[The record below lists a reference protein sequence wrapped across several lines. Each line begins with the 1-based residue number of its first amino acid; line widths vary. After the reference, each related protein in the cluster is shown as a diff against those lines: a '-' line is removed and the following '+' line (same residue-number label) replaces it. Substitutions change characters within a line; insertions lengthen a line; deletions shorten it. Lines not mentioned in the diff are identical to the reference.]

1 MKFDTAWLSAIANRI
16 RDSAP
21 IKALAVG
28 ALVLGILLVIGP
40 FYLSP
45 SFLFYFMFW
54 TSLALALNIIFGFT
68 GYVPFGYF
76 GFYGVGSYA
85 AAMGFIHLN
94 IPMLAAILLS
104 LLAGVAL
111 AVLFLPML
119 RLEGIYFA
127 IANFAGAFAIGI
139 AIKQTPRDLTGGASG
154 LELAQAYEPMTT
166 YYAMFVVT
174 VAVVVVSLW
183 LRHSRTGL
191 LLRAIRE
198 DPVAAESCGVN
209 RGRLRSVAW
218 LISAAFAGIIGGLD
232 AWNTAVVDPDSA
244 FDVMISVK
252 PFLYSIFGGVGTVLG
267 PIIGSGSLYL
277 IDTAIWRSL
286 PTGSFLLTGLVLMLV
301 VLLLPR
307 GLIQEFK
314 DRNLLDLSFSQGES
328 DVVPE
333 QEIPE
338 E

>member
-1 MKFDTAWLSAIANRI
+1 MNVGTAWLGTIATRLRTSAV
-16 RDSAP
+16 

-28 ALVLGILLVIGP
+28 ALALGILLAVGP

-54 TSLALALNIIFGFT
+54 TSLALALNIVFGFT

-94 IPMLAAILLS
+94 IPMLAAIPLS

-119 RLEGIYFA
+119 RLDGIYFA

-139 AIKQTPRDLTGGASG
+139 AIKQTPRELTGGASG
-154 LELAQAYEPMTT
+154 LELAQAYDPITT

-174 VAVVVVSLW
+174 VAVVIVSLW

-198 DPVAAESCGVN
+198 DAIAAESCGIN
-209 RGRLRSVAW
+209 RGRLRSFAW
-218 LISAAFAGIIGGLD
+218 LLSAAFAGIIGGID
-232 AWNTAVVDPDSA
+232 AWNTAVVAPNSA

-277 IDTAIWRSL
+277 IDTSIWRAL
-286 PTGSFLLTGLVLMLV
+286 PTGSFLLTGVVLMLV
-301 VLLLPR
+301 VLLFPR
-307 GLIQEFK
+307 GLIRELQ
-314 DRNLLDLSFSQGES
+314 DRDLLDLSFSQGES
-328 DVVPE
+328 SEVPE
-333 QEIPE
+333 QEVSSE
-338 E
+338 